1 MPEAL
6 RPEACGGPVVD
17 PGRHQDLTEATKATE
32 VPE

>member
-17 PGRHQDLTEATKATE
+17 PGRHQDLTEATE
-32 VPE
+32 VAE